1 MSDNLF
7 ASEEKPFV
15 ISFSSPRG
23 GVGTTLLAA
32 NSAIQLA
39 KKGSDVLLIDAA
51 LSKASCH
58 LALGVPIPERNI
70 SVLTTIRGSELK
82 SAVTQASVANLAF
95 VAGAPDN
102 SDIANIPYLVKQK
115 IISELR
121 ELPYDYVIID
131 AGSGTNNDGLDFAL
145 ASDLSIFAVT
155 PHPSSIE
162 PFYRY
167 VRALLHRLLLIS
179 LNKKRYQALNTQI
192 SFISPLPSLFR
203 LEDTGEQDLQD
214 VEKGLN
220 SRRFGFVFTKLA
232 SEKDLRFGPQIE
244 SMILDFFRLPISFMG
259 SLDWDQIAESAVTAM
274 EAISKSHPIC
284 AYSLSVE
291 KLVNRIT
298 RDVKEPPRPLPRSI
312 SDEAETTAY
321 KIMDLSPKASP
332 KEIQLAYSKKLES
345 YLDNSFIPIGLM
357 SKEEKEKKRDRLEEA
372 YKLLINT
379 QSRQKYDEEL
389 VRNGILSEEERISD
403 YREPQQEAAPQAYES
418 NGRDRDEE
426 ARRSEEE
433 AGQETEITFYDGAS
447 LRKVRESFKISV
459 EEIVAETNIRSWYIQ
474 SIEEERY
481 DALPARIYLKGFLK
495 QIAQYLRI
503 PAEKVLRDYLER
515 YDNWS
520 GNKQE

>member
-1 MSDNLF
+1 MNDNLF
-7 ASEEKPFV
+7 ASEDKPFV
-15 ISFSSPRG
+15 VSFSSPKG
-23 GVGTTLLAA
+23 GVGTTTLAV

-39 KKGSDVLLIDAA
+39 KKGSDVLLLDAA
-51 LSKASCH
+51 LSRASCH
-58 LALGVPIPERNI
+58 LALGSSISERNI

-82 SAVTQASVANLAF
+82 SAVVQSSVANLAF
-95 VAGAPDN
+95 VAGAPDS

-115 IISELR
+115 IITELR
-121 ELPYDYVIID
+121 ELPYDYIIID
-131 AGSGTNNDGLDFAL
+131 AGSGTSNDALDFTL
-145 ASDLSIFAVT
+145 ASDLAIFAVT

-167 VRALLHRLLLIS
+167 IRALLHRLLLVS

-203 LEDTGEQDLQD
+203 LEDTGEQDLQEI
-214 VEKGLN
+214 EKGLN
-220 SRRFGFVFTKLA
+220 SRRFGFVFTKYA
-232 SEKDLRFGPQIE
+232 TEKDLRFGPQIE
-244 SMILDFFRLPISFMG
+244 GMIREFFRLPVSYMG
-259 SLDWDQIAESAVTAM
+259 GLDWDSVAENAAAAM

-298 RDVKEPPRPLPRSI
+298 KDVKEPPPPLPRSI
-312 SDEAETTAY
+312 SEEAEMTAY

-332 KEIQLAYSKKLES
+332 KEIQLAYAKKLES

-357 SKEEKEKKRDRLEEA
+357 TREEKEKKRDQLEES

-379 QSRQKYDEEL
+379 QSRQRYDEEL
-389 VRNGILSEEERISD
+389 IRNGLMAEEERVSD
-403 YREPQQEAAPQAYES
+403 YRDVQQDAAAQGYENS
-418 NGRDRDEE
+418 GRERDED
-426 ARRSEEE
+426 AQG
-433 AGQETEITFYDGAS
+433 AGDDAAQVKEITFYDGPS

-515 YDNWS
+515 YDNWG
-520 GNKQE
+520 GNKPE

>member
-1 MSDNLF
+1 
-7 ASEEKPFV
+7 
-15 ISFSSPRG
+15 
-23 GVGTTLLAA
+23 
-32 NSAIQLA
+32 
-39 KKGSDVLLIDAA
+39 
-51 LSKASCH
+51 
-58 LALGVPIPERNI
+58 
-70 SVLTTIRGSELK
+70 
-82 SAVTQASVANLAF
+82 
-95 VAGAPDN
+95 
-102 SDIANIPYLVKQK
+102 
-115 IISELR
+115 
-121 ELPYDYVIID
+121 
-131 AGSGTNNDGLDFAL
+131 
-145 ASDLSIFAVT
+145 VT
-155 PHPSSIE
+155 PHPPSIE

-389 VRNGILSEEERISD
+389 VRNGILPEEERISD

>member
-1 MSDNLF
+1 MNDNLF

-15 ISFSSPRG
+15 ISFSSPKG
-23 GVGTTLLAA
+23 GVGTTLLAV

-58 LALGVPIPERNI
+58 MALGGSIPERNI

-82 SAVTQASVANLAF
+82 TAVTQTSVANLSF

-115 IISELR
+115 IIAELR
-121 ELPYDYVIID
+121 DLPYDYVVID
-131 AGSGTNNDGLDFAL
+131 AGSGTSNDGLDFTL
-145 ASDLSIFAVT
+145 AADLAIFAVT

-167 VRALLHRLLLIS
+167 IRALLHRLLLVS

-203 LEDTGEQDLQD
+203 LEETGEQDLQE
-214 VEKGLN
+214 VEKGLD

-244 SMILDFFRLPISFMG
+244 SMIMDFFRLPVRFMG
-259 SLDWDQIAESAVTAM
+259 GLDWDSVAESASAAM

-291 KLVNRIT
+291 KLVNRIAK
-298 RDVKEPPRPLPRSI
+298 DVKEPPPPLPRNFSG
-312 SDEAETTAY
+312 EEEMTAY

-357 SKEEKEKKRDRLEEA
+357 TKEEKEKKRDRLEES

-389 VRNGILSEEERISD
+389 VKNGQLSEDERLSD
-403 YREPQQEAAPQAYES
+403 YREAQQDFSQQAYET
-418 NGRDRDEE
+418 GREKDDEP
-426 ARRSEEE
+426 RRGEDDNVPAS
-433 AGQETEITFYDGAS
+433 EITFYDGAS
-447 LRKVRESFKISV
+447 LRKVRESFKISI

-515 YDNWS
+515 YDNWG